1 MLLGNLLLAALACYV
16 TLSDFDRAAHP
27 WGGAAGDMAGV
38 ARLTCSM
45 PLLAA
50 KTLARYLPTIFI
62 TARRCPFQSMLP
74 NRASKRFVGGL
85 VCAADVGASPTH
97 SVTSAHKA
105 SRRDAWVGHSNTAC
119 SNVSSAPVL
128 QQGHVGD
135 VAFPFWCSRRAVCN
149 ISALH
154 NSSALCGAV
163 IGPNK

>member
-27 WGGAAGDMAGV
+27 WGAAGDMAGV
-38 ARLTCSM
+38 ARLAFSM

-50 KTLARYLPTIFI
+50 KTSARYLPTIFI
-62 TARRCPFQSMLP
+62 TARRCPFQSTLP
-74 NRASKRFVGGL
+74 NRASKRLVGGL
-85 VCAADVGASPTH
+85 LCAADVGASPTH
-97 SVTSAHKA
+97 SVTLVTSAHIA
-105 SRRDAWVGHSNTAC
+105 SRRDAWVGHNNTAC

-149 ISALH
+149 ISAEK
-154 NSSALCGAV
+154 
-163 IGPNK
+163 PRT